1 MKIVIVGA
9 GETGSHLAKMLRA
22 AGNEVTVIDDNA
34 ERLAR
39 LTASADITAVSG
51 APTCIRTLQE
61 AETGSADLFIA
72 VYPFVSQEVNIVS
85 ALLARNLGA
94 GKVTARIHTEEFL
107 SSENKLR
114 FKEMGIELMFYP
126 GKIAADE
133 VVENLSHSTAAET
146 FDFGHGRL
154 QVTAFKLEEDSPLLD
169 MKLGEF
175 TSLEDTDDSQFRIIA
190 ISRGERT
197 IIPRFDTKFQY
208 HDLVFTI
215 SRREGSA
222 MLMKLFG
229 HTSSEVKSL
238 MILGGSSI
246 GEIVARTLN
255 RQGVSVK
262 IIEKEKERCL
272 ELSENLGRGVSII
285 NGDGR
290 NSDFLL
296 EEGIKEYDAFVAL
309 TDSDETNVLACVVA
323 KKFGV
328 ERTIAEVENME
339 YIHLA
344 EDMGVDAVINKK
356 LVTAGRIFKFTLS
369 GKART
374 VRYMAGTS
382 AEILE
387 YTVAPESRITKT
399 ALKEAGFPQNAIIGG
414 ILRGS
419 ETLIAVGDTQMEAYD
434 RVIVFALPESV
445 KAVDEFFN

>member
-1 MKIVIVGA
+1 
-9 GETGSHLAKMLRA
+9 
-22 AGNEVTVIDDNA
+22 
-34 ERLAR
+34 
-39 LTASADITAVSG
+39 
-51 APTCIRTLQE
+51 
-61 AETGSADLFIA
+61 
-72 VYPFVSQEVNIVS
+72 
-85 ALLARNLGA
+85 
-94 GKVTARIHTEEFL
+94 
-107 SSENKLR
+107 
-114 FKEMGIELMFYP
+114 
-126 GKIAADE
+126 
-133 VVENLSHSTAAET
+133 
-146 FDFGHGRL
+146 
-154 QVTAFKLEEDSPLLD
+154 
-169 MKLGEF
+169 
-175 TSLEDTDDSQFRIIA
+175 
-190 ISRGERT
+190 
-197 IIPRFDTKFQY
+197 
-208 HDLVFTI
+208 
-215 SRREGSA
+215 

-309 TDSDETNVLACVVA
+309 TDSDATNVLACVVA

-374 VRYMAGTS
+374 VRYMTGTS

>member
-9 GETGSHLAKMLRA
+9 GETGSHLARMLRA
-22 AGNEVTVIDDNA
+22 SGNEVTVIDDNS
-34 ERLAR
+34 ERLGK
-39 LTASADITAVSG
+39 LTSTVDITAVNG
-51 APTCIRTLQE
+51 APTSIKTLQE
-61 AETGSADLFIA
+61 AGSGSADLFIA

-85 ALLARNLGA
+85 ALLAKNMGA
-94 GKVTARIHTEEFL
+94 AKVTARIHTEEFL

-114 FKEMGIELMFYP
+114 FKEMGIEFMFYP

-133 VVENLSHSTAAET
+133 VVESLSHNSTSDT

-154 QVTAFKLEEDSPLLD
+154 QMISFKLEEDSPLLD

-175 TSLEDTDDSQFRIIA
+175 TSLEETDDSQFRIIA
-190 ISRGERT
+190 IARGEKT

-208 HDLVFTI
+208 HDIVYTI
-215 SRREGSA
+215 SRREGIPMLLNQFGQSA
-222 MLMKLFG
+222 
-229 HTSSEVKSL
+229 SQVRRL
-238 MILGGSSI
+238 MIVGGSSI
-246 GEIVARTLN
+246 GEIVARTMD

-262 IIEKEKERCL
+262 IIEKDRDRCL
-272 ELSENLGRGVSII
+272 QLSESLGRNVAVI

-290 NSDFLL
+290 NTDFLL
-296 EEGIKEYDAFVAL
+296 EEGIKGYDAFVSL
-309 TDSDETNVLACVVA
+309 TDSDEMNVLACVVA

-374 VRYMAGTS
+374 VRYMAGTD
-382 AEILE
+382 AEIVE
-387 YTVAPESRITKT
+387 YTVAPESRITK
-399 ALKEAGFPQNAIIGG
+399 APLRDAGFPENAIIGG

-419 ETLIAVGDTQMEAYD
+419 EALIAIGDTRIEAYD
-434 RVIVFALPESV
+434 RVVVFALPESV
-445 KAVDEFFN
+445 REVDAFFK